1 MGTGKGAARDALHHG
16 WYFDEVTQRTE
27 MYYKGTLVGY
37 INADGFT
44 LDDGN
49 IVDGVVQAGG
59 YAPLS
64 IAAGSYALLSIAAG
78 DYAAGSID
86 NADIAAAEVIARTKL
101 ATDALSPFE
110 IPLRNWMAE
119 DGAVLGIAE
128 EAGTFFVQD
137 GTNQMYLQGEESN
150 NETEVSVIKTSFTLP
165 YNYVASGLVSL
176 RLTVDVTGAG
186 TLGTCTV
193 DASVREQDND
203 GAIGSDLVT
212 TSATAVT
219 ADSGNKDFVITD
231 SGLVAGDILS
241 IVVTMSIQET
251 ASTAIR
257 AIVTKTQMLCDVRG

>member
-1 MGTGKGAARDALHHG
+1 MGTGKGAARDDLHHG
-16 WYFDEVTQRTE
+16 WYFDEVIQRLE
-27 MYYKGTLVGY
+27 MYYEGTLVGY

-59 YAPLS
+59 YA
-64 IAAGSYALLSIAAG
+64 ALSIAAG

-86 NADIAAAEVIARTKL
+86 NADIAAAAAIVRTKL

-110 IPLRNWMAE
+110 IPIRNWMAE

-150 NETEVSVIKTSFTLP
+150 NETEVSVMKTSLTLP

-212 TSATAVT
+212 TSAIAVT

-241 IVVTMSIQET
+241 IVATMSIQET

-257 AIVTKTQMLCDVRG
+257 GIVTKTQMLCDVRG

>member
-16 WYFDEVTQRTE
+16 WYFDEVLQRLE
-27 MYYKGTLVGY
+27 MYFLGTLVGY

-59 YAPLS
+59 YA
-64 IAAGSYALLSIAAG
+64 ALSIAAG

-86 NADIAAAEVIARTKL
+86 NADIAAAAAIARTKL

-110 IPLRNWMAE
+110 IPIRNWMAE

-150 NETEVSVIKTSFTLP
+150 NETEVSVMKTSFTLP
-165 YNYVASGLVSL
+165 YNYVASGLVKL

-212 TSATAVT
+212 TSAIAVT

-231 SGLVAGDILS
+231 AGLVAGDILS
-241 IVVTMSIQET
+241 IVATMSIQET

-257 AIVTKTQMLCDVRG
+257 GIVTKTQMLCDVRG

>member
-1 MGTGKGAARDALHHG
+1 MATGKGAARDALHYG
-16 WYFDEVTQRTE
+16 WYFDEVLQRLE
-27 MYYKGTLVGY
+27 MYYEGTLVGH
-37 INADGFT
+37 INTDGFT

-59 YAPLS
+59 YA
-64 IAAGSYALLSIAAG
+64 ALSIAAG

-86 NADIAAAEVIARTKL
+86 NADIAAAAAIARTKL

-110 IPLRNWMAE
+110 IPIRNWMAE

-150 NETEVSVIKTSFTLP
+150 NETEVSVMKTSFTLP
-165 YNYVASGLVSL
+165 YNYVASGLVKL

-186 TLGTCTV
+186 TLGTCTI

-212 TSATAVT
+212 TSAIAVT

-241 IVVTMSIQET
+241 IVATMSIQET

-257 AIVTKTQMLCDVRG
+257 GIVTKTQMLCDVRG